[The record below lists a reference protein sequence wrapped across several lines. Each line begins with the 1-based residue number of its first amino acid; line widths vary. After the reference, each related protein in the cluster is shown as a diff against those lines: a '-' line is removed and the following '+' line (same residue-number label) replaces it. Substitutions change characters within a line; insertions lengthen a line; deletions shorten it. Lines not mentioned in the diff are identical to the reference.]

1 MTTKLTPPHTPGKGA
16 ATTVAPPSPTP
27 IRWVAGVIVFF
38 LIDAAQLLLLVPDR
52 SDELFAWPIAPDLS
66 AYVLAS
72 AYIAGAY
79 FFVRV
84 ALGAPWNRVVAGFA
98 PVTVF
103 VWLVAIATLLHL
115 DKFRDGS
122 LPFLAW
128 ASLYAASP
136 FGIPLLAVLAS
147 RMARRDE
154 ASGGPG
160 PGEGESLP
168 RAVRGVLA
176 AGGALVLG
184 GALWVFVDPVGVA
197 GDTPWVMTP
206 LTTRVVASVIA
217 LFGSVWV
224 SVAVDGRRSAAT
236 IVLEALVAG
245 LTVML
250 AGVLLGGV
258 GMDRP
263 LAPVLVAG
271 GAAMLAATLAIRLT
285 SGATRA
291 RVMR

>member
-1 MTTKLTPPHTPGKGA
+1 MSTKLTPPQTPGKGA
-16 ATTVAPPSPTP
+16 ATTVAPPSPTA

-136 FGIPLLAVLAS
+136 FGIPLLAVAAS
-147 RMARRDE
+147 RMAGAR
-154 ASGGPG
+154 P
-160 PGEGESLP
+160 EGERLP

-176 AGGALVLG
+176 AGGALVLA
-184 GALWVFVDPVGVA
+184 GALWVFADPVGVA

-217 LFGSVWV
+217 LFGTVWV

-236 IVLEALVAG
+236 IVLEALATG

-258 GMDRP
+258 GMDRA
-263 LAPVLVAG
+263 LAPVLVGG